1 MWCAWCPCR
10 VAAIW
15 SGSSAPRL
23 GAVYP
28 TLGSVGP
35 FTFYSWG
42 LMAALGVVFAGL
54 FLAIDLRQ
62 RGLDPSNAV
71 EIVLAAAI
79 GGFIGARVY
88 YVVEHWGER
97 GEGLI
102 SGSGLVWYGGV
113 AGGVIA
119 VILVALWRRI
129 PLGTMANAAAAP
141 LALAYVIGRIGC
153 QLAGDGDYGRA
164 TDLPW
169 GMAYPDGTV
178 PTTQIVHPTPVYE
191 SIAMLVV
198 FWVLWRMRG
207 RLTAPWS
214 LFGLY
219 LVLGGIE
226 RLLVEFV
233 RATPVAFAGLTNA
246 QLISVALIIIGVP
259 LVWRGIRQGGAPPLA
274 PA

>member
-1 MWCAWCPCR
+1 
-10 VAAIW
+10 
-15 SGSSAPRL
+15 
-23 GAVYP
+23 VYP

-42 LMAALGVVFAGL
+42 LFAALAVVFAGI

-62 RGLDPSNAV
+62 RGLDPSNAI
-71 EIVLAAAI
+71 EIMLGAAI
-79 GGFIGARVY
+79 GGFLGARIY
-88 YVVEHWGER
+88 YVVEHWGEP
-97 GEGLI
+97 GEGLL

-113 AGGVIA
+113 FGGVIA

-141 LALAYVIGRIGC
+141 LAIGYVIGRIGC

-191 SIAMLVV
+191 SLSMLVV

-233 RATPVAFAGLTNA
+233 RATPVSVAGMTNA
-246 QLISVALIIIGVP
+246 QIISVILIIIGLP
-259 LVWRGIRQGGAPPLA
+259 LVWRGIRRSGVPPLA
-274 PA
+274 EA

>member
-1 MWCAWCPCR
+1 
-10 VAAIW
+10 
-15 SGSSAPRL
+15 
-23 GAVYP
+23 
-28 TLGSVGP
+28 
-35 FTFYSWG
+35 
-42 LMAALGVVFAGL
+42 MAALGVVFAGL

-129 PLGTMANAAAAP
+129 PLAAAP